1 MLKVHYIIILPIPSH
16 CIAPETASYF
26 TQIPH
31 TRARTHTHTHTHTH
45 TIIFIRHL
53 RGKQNSGKDD
63 ELVAAKLTDGISVE
77 FDGAGENSVD
87 RDDDAL

>member
-1 MLKVHYIIILPIPSH
+1 
-16 CIAPETASYF
+16 
-26 TQIPH
+26 
-31 TRARTHTHTHTHTH
+31 
-45 TIIFIRHL
+45 L

-87 RDDDAL
+87 RDDDALRTRFSHRLLQVLHRLRVNATTARYHYTPQQHRDS